1 MYQRAYADTVSDS
14 PADARAIEW
23 KALNRAVALLEAA
36 DATEPY
42 SDQASRAIGYTTE
55 LWGLFIRDLARP
67 DNDLPSL
74 LRAHLMKVGVGIM
87 METQRITA
95 GASRDFRSLAE
106 ICGIVR
112 DGLA

>member
-1 MYQRAYADTVSDS
+1 MYQQAYADTVSDS
-14 PADARAIEW
+14 PTDARAIEW
-23 KALNRAVALLEAA
+23 KALNRAVSLLNEAE
-36 DATEPY
+36 ATDPH
-42 SDQASRAIGYTTE
+42 SAQASRALGYTTE
-55 LWGLFIRDLARP
+55 LWGLLIRDLARP

-74 LRAHLMKVGVGIM
+74 LRTQLMKVGVGIM

-95 GASRDFRSLAE
+95 GVSRDFRSLAE